1 MNLADK
7 VEYAIDRVVSELGCN
22 TEAGEEFWYVWS
34 DKHIGKGS
42 NSDGFTY
49 MRQGVLVKLDDMTV
63 VVRAVAD
70 NGLNAGEARLTGFAA
85 VSVELIAGAIET
97 ALESI

>member
-1 MNLADK
+1 MNLSDK
-7 VEYAIDRVVSELGCN
+7 VQIAINRLESEYGYQVEI
-22 TEAGEEFWYVWS
+22 GEEFWYVWS
-34 DKHIGKGS
+34 LGHCGKSS
-42 NSDGFTY
+42 NADGFIY
-49 MRQGVLVKLDDMTV
+49 LREGCLIRLEDLTV
-63 VVRAVAD
+63 VVRAVED

>member
-1 MNLADK
+1 MSLADCIQYATDRLAS
-7 VEYAIDRVVSELGCN
+7 EYGYNV
-22 TEAGEEFWYVWS
+22 EAGNGFWYMWK
-34 DKHIGKGS
+34 DGQKGKAS

-49 MRQGVLVKLDDMTV
+49 MRQGVVVKLDDTTV
-63 VVRAVAD
+63 VVRAVVD